1 MRALAFPYGIQPRLS
16 ATRWMPPERSSDHD
30 TASGVV
36 GLTLLITAISAS
48 VRSLSQ
54 PSFLSTPS
62 VNSGY
67 PSLISESFEK
77 DPSASRL
84 TFTVEPS
91 AFFSSRSTPK
101 RARKQPPPSIAE
113 RLVLYSNGVP
123 GCLIAGEPQHGQGR
137 P

>member
-1 MRALAFPYGIQPRLS
+1 MQPCS
-16 ATRWMPPERSSDHD
+16 IATRWMPPDRSIDQD

-36 GLTLLITAISAS
+36 GLTLLITATSAS

-54 PSFLSTPS
+54 PSFFSTPR

-67 PSLISESFEK
+67 PSLISESFEAE
-77 DPSASRL
+77 PSASRL

-91 AFFSSRSTPK
+91 AFFSSRSTPN
-101 RARKQPPPSIAE
+101 RARKQPPPSMTA

-123 GCLIAGEPQHGQGR
+123 GCLTSGEPQHGQG
-137 P
+137 